1 MPESVRKLSVDSL
14 RRLETPQ
21 TGTVQNAYSSAL
33 PRTRSLATILFMSLS
48 IAAVPYGTGSALMN
62 AVYGGGQLSMFVGL
76 LVVCIPDGCIAVSLA
91 ELASRYPSSS
101 GVYHWSYCLAKGR
114 KSIRFLSFIT
124 GWIWLIGHWTITLSV
139 NFGFASL
146 LAATIAIFQPSFEIG
161 AWQLVLVFYAL
172 CLVIFLIC
180 ATGDRHL
187 PLIDTL
193 AAASTLLTCIMV
205 AITLSA
211 TAKTGRHSASYGL
224 SHSETGL
231 SGWGDFGFL
240 IGLLPPAYTLSALG
254 MVTSMSEECVD
265 AEIQMP
271 KAMVLVPV
279 ISGVASLLFLL
290 PICFTLPP
298 LPELLNAPYGQ
309 ALPYIFTPVTGSCGG
324 ALGLMILVLLV
335 TLTCSISITTA
346 TARCTW
352 AMSRDNAIPFSSLWS
367 KTIWDRPLPA
377 LCLVTVL
384 EMLLGLIYLGNTS
397 AFTAFA
403 SVGVI
408 ALAVAYAVPIA
419 ISIAN
424 GRQEVL
430 GARWNAGRVAGAATN
445 WLALIWTL
453 FELVL
458 FSMPTALPVTK
469 VSMNYASVVFVGC
482 IAISM
487 VWYAVYGR
495 NHTDLPVADFQ
506 GPVED
511 FSLE

>member
-1 MPESVRKLSVDSL
+1 MSKSVRKLSVDSL

-21 TGTVQNAYSSAL
+21 TGTVQNAYSSVL
-33 PRTRSLATILFMSLS
+33 PRNRGLATILFMSLS

-76 LVVCIPDGCIAVSLA
+76 LVVCILDGCIAVSLA

-101 GVYHWSYCLAKGR
+101 GVYHWYYCLAKGR

-124 GWIWLIGHWTITLSV
+124 GL
-139 NFGFASL
+139 
-146 LAATIAIFQPSFEIG
+146 ATIAIYHPSFEI
-161 AWQLVLVFYAL
+161 APWQLVLVFYAL
-172 CLVIFLIC
+172 CLVTFLIC
-180 ATGDRHL
+180 ATGDRRL

-193 AAASTLLTCIMV
+193 AAASTLLACMVV

-224 SHSETGL
+224 GHSETGL
-231 SGWGDFGFL
+231 SGWGDFSFF

-265 AEIQMP
+265 AEVQMP

-279 ISGVASLLFLL
+279 ISGAASA
-290 PICFTLPP
+290 
-298 LPELLNAPYGQ
+298 PERPYGQ
-309 ALPYIFTPVTGSCGG
+309 ALPYIFTLVTGSSGG
-324 ALGLMILVLLV
+324 ALGLMFLVLLV
-335 TLTCSISITTA
+335 TLTCSIRITTA
-346 TARCTW
+346 TAPCTW
-352 AMSRDNAIPFSSLWS
+352 AMSRDNAIPFSGLWS

-377 LCLVTVL
+377 LRLVTML

-424 GRQEVL
+424 GRREVL
-430 GARWNAGRVAGAATN
+430 AARWNAGKVAGAAAN
-445 WLALIWTL
+445 WLALIWIL

-458 FSMPTALPVTK
+458 FSMPTALPVTE
-469 VSMNYASVVFVGC
+469 VSMNYTSVVFAGC
-482 IAISM
+482 IAINV

-495 NHTDLPVADFQ
+495 ISKGLLKR
-506 GPVED
+506 
-511 FSLE
+511 SL